1 MGPGNAPI
9 YLHRTADVK
18 GAVVDVL
25 ISKTFDASVICPAE
39 QTCIIDEP
47 IYDEVVAEFQRM
59 GAHLLSDAEAE
70 ALAEFAFGCGDR
82 VNLEA
87 LGQQAPE
94 LARRAGITVDPSV
107 KVLLA
112 PLPSDLDE
120 FAAHPLVQEK
130 LMPVLLT
137 GRIGSSRR
145 YVESRTGAF
154 GVELHDGPA
163 RMTCDGEVR
172 ATAATMRFGVRPGAL
187 TVYTGPPGPGSGRRV

>member
-1 MGPGNAPI
+1 MRFAAAFNVSPAGLPAVGSAAKHGVANAAGKPALGVGPGNAPI

-94 LARRAGITVDPSV
+94 LARRAEI
-107 KVLLA
+107 
-112 PLPSDLDE
+112 
-120 FAAHPLVQEK
+120 
-130 LMPVLLT
+130 
-137 GRIGSSRR
+137 
-145 YVESRTGAF
+145 
-154 GVELHDGPA
+154 
-163 RMTCDGEVR
+163 
-172 ATAATMRFGVRPGAL
+172 
-187 TVYTGPPGPGSGRRV
+187 